1 MRKYN
6 LLDSLSS
13 LESLEL
19 KLSPSSLA
27 GGVVAT
33 QESSSLNQPVS
44 ADDDD
49 DDDDDDDGDGNG
61 DGDNDDDPLPNPEP
75 APGPDPGDTPPII
88 YPFLP
93 PSGPSGPGS

>member
-6 LLDSLSS
+6 LLESLAS
-13 LESLEL
+13 LECLEL

-27 GGVVAT
+27 GGVVAA
-33 QESSSLNQPVS
+33 QESSSMNQPVS
-44 ADDDD
+44 ADD

-75 APGPDPGDTPPII
+75 APGPDPGDTPPIV

>member
-1 MRKYN
+1 MRKYT
-6 LLDSLSS
+6 LLDSLES

-19 KLSPSSLA
+19 KLSLSSLA
-27 GGVVAT
+27 GGVVAAGGL
-33 QESSSLNQPVS
+33 SSAHPVS
-44 ADDDD
+44 ATLDD

-75 APGPDPGDTPPII
+75 DPGPDTGTPPIV
-88 YPFLP
+88 YPYLP

>member
-1 MRKYN
+1 MRKYS
-6 LLDSLSS
+6 LLDSLTS

-33 QESSSLNQPVS
+33 HVLSGSPAAVS

-75 APGPDPGDTPPII
+75 APGPDPGDVPPIV

>member
-1 MRKYN
+1 MRKHT
-6 LLDSLSS
+6 LLDSLTS
-13 LESLEL
+13 LEALEL

-27 GGVVAT
+27 GAAVAT
-33 QESSSLNQPVS
+33 QELSPLNQPVNG
-44 ADDDD
+44 DDD